1 MRFDGIGTQKVE
13 NALVEQFPG
22 IRVIRMDVDTTG
34 WKGAHDELVERFRH
48 GDADVLLGTQM
59 VAKGLDFPEVT
70 LVGVISADTGMHL
83 PDFRS
88 AERSFQL
95 LTQVAGRSGRGT
107 TAGEV
112 VIQTLLPE
120 DEALLAASQQDYEA
134 FSHREL
140 AERRQAGF
148 PPFGRLVIFRW
159 RSTDEQGIEKAA
171 QEGIAALRTSLD
183 ENALLL
189 GPGPAPLSR
198 LRGHYR
204 WQALLRGPS
213 PRYLH
218 EMTAGALPT
227 MRAAAKSHAT
237 AFTINV
243 DPLTMM

>member
-1 MRFDGIGTQKVE
+1 MRT
-13 NALVEQFPG
+13 
-22 IRVIRMDVDTTG
+22 
-34 WKGAHDELVERFRH
+34 
-48 GDADVLLGTQM
+48 
-59 VAKGLDFPEVT
+59 
-70 LVGVISADTGMHL
+70 DTG
-83 PDFRS
+83 P
-88 AERSFQL
+88 
-95 LTQVAGRSGRGT
+95 
-107 TAGEV
+107 
-112 VIQTLLPE
+112 
-120 DEALLAASQQDYEA
+120 
-134 FSHREL
+134 
-140 AERRQAGF
+140 
-148 PPFGRLVIFRW
+148 VIFRW

-218 EMTAGALPT
+218 EMTADALPT
-227 MRAAAKSHAT
+227 MRAAAKNHAT